1 VRKAAES
8 GMRITQ
14 RSGRSNCLRYEKQ
27 MRELKATP
35 REGKQLEKKGEASER
50 GM

>member
-1 VRKAAES
+1 MRDVRKAAKR

-27 MRELKATP
+27 MRELKAT
-35 REGKQLEKKGEASER
+35 EKCVCINR
-50 GM
+50 